1 MTLAQTIHARGW
13 GDMSTWGIGDFA
25 IALIVICAI
34 CAVAYVALNY
44 FDVTIPPWVVRIFWI
59 LVVAFVC
66 IAAIRL
72 LMRM

>member
-1 MTLAQTIHARGW
+1 MILGQVIIERRW
-13 GDMSTWGIGDFA
+13 GDVGTWGIGEFA
-25 IALIVICAI
+25 IALVVVCAI
-34 CAVAYVALNY
+34 VAVAYVALNY
-44 FDVTIPPWVVRIFWI
+44 FGITIPDWVVRIFWI